1 MLTALIG
8 GKYIP
13 VAELTGSQG
22 EIAQGVLHLAAQVHG
37 N

>member
-8 GKYIP
+8 GEYIP
-13 VAELTGSQG
+13 VAGSQG
-22 EIAQGVLHLAAQVHG
+22 ELAQGVLHLAAQVHG